1 VFVRKNEGFSQ
12 TVLLKTKLEDFLHS
26 EILPISQAVL
36 LNQKN
41 GPMGKP
47 NPKFLALSHA
57 LLRGRIKNAGG

>member
-12 TVLLKTKLEDFLHS
+12 SVLLKTKLEDFLHS
-26 EILPISQAVL
+26 EILPISRAVL

-47 NPKFLALSHA
+47 TILDQ
-57 LLRGRIKNAGG
+57 IKKAA